1 MKYIL
6 LLQILLFILITGILG
21 CGSENSSFIN
31 EPESSETSV
40 KGSKSITISDQRIE
54 NLTEGTNLG
63 QRIPDVKMTLLDGT
77 EITTGELVRD
87 GKPTFLFFNAI
98 FCPMCREELKKL
110 HTIYPDYI
118 GKVTFFSVG
127 TDPTETLIDLNSQRE
142 QGGYAWDISVAGVG
156 MLSSLN
162 VVQQSTKIAFN
173 ENGLIIYRK
182 GYGEGSISEWEEVMN
197 KLSATISN
205 SIKYN

>member
-1 MKYIL
+1 
-6 LLQILLFILITGILG
+6 
-21 CGSENSSFIN
+21 
-31 EPESSETSV
+31 
-40 KGSKSITISDQRIE
+40 
-54 NLTEGTNLG
+54 
-63 QRIPDVKMTLLDGT
+63 
-77 EITTGELVRD
+77 
-87 GKPTFLFFNAI
+87 
-98 FCPMCREELKKL
+98 MCREELKKL

-127 TDPTETLIDLNSQRE
+127 IDPTETLIDLNSQRE

>member
-1 MKYIL
+1 
-6 LLQILLFILITGILG
+6 
-21 CGSENSSFIN
+21 
-31 EPESSETSV
+31 
-40 KGSKSITISDQRIE
+40 
-54 NLTEGTNLG
+54 
-63 QRIPDVKMTLLDGT
+63 
-77 EITTGELVRD
+77 
-87 GKPTFLFFNAI
+87 
-98 FCPMCREELKKL
+98 
-110 HTIYPDYI
+110 
-118 GKVTFFSVG
+118 
-127 TDPTETLIDLNSQRE
+127 
-142 QGGYAWDISVAGVG
+142 